1 MERRIDRC
9 LELCRH
15 WAEGRVATGNEPP
28 WAWYQY
34 MKLIETVSAI
44 QTSRAAASPAGGGT
58 LAIRERLAP
67 SHPKTD
73 PVADIGAQRRRRN
86 RDDADDD
93 DGEPP
98 LPM

>member
-44 QTSRAAASPAGGGT
+44 QTSRASASPAGGSR
-58 LAIRERLAP
+58 LAVRERPAA
-67 SHPKTD
+67 SHPKKD
-73 PVADIGAQRRRRN
+73 PVADIGAQRRRRE
-86 RDDADDD
+86 RDDD

>member
-58 LAIRERLAP
+58 LALRERLAP